1 MHTIRFD
8 SESRRAAKV
17 SYVARRLAD
26 VGYGTAL
33 PAALYA
39 GTARPRSGDLVLCRV
54 RKVGQHRFLGQVH
67 GRRSQLFPDDEI
79 VVAFGARYAPDQ
91 FEAEVPDD
99 LGPCELAAGGGIAA
113 RIVSAHSKMAAPTRI
128 EPIGLLRDEHGGVL
142 NLRAL
147 RRPALPDAGEGA
159 RPRTIAVLGTSM
171 NAGKTTVAGALVRGL
186 TSAGLCVGAAKVTG
200 TGAPG
205 DPSLLADAGAV
216 GVVDFTDFGFA
227 TTYRLDG
234 QQVLGILRDT
244 IAEFANQRAD
254 VLVIEVA
261 DGLLQRETA
270 ALIDTAQFRSSVD
283 TVVFAA
289 ADSISAV
296 AGLRELRD
304 RGLPVVALSGVVTA
318 SPLAMVEVAGAA
330 DVPVY
335 ESEDFASP
343 LLATSVLRDA
353 ERSVP
358 AYAGVA
364 GPVG

>member
-1 MHTIRFD
+1 MMHTIWFD

-39 GTARPRSGDLVLCRV
+39 GSARPRSGDLALCRV
-54 RKVGQHRFLGQVH
+54 TKLGQHRFLGQVH

-91 FEAEVPDD
+91 FEAEVPED

-128 EPIGLLRDEHGGVL
+128 EPVGLLRDEHGAVL

-147 RRPALPDAGEGA
+147 RRPSVPEQGA
-159 RPRTIAVLGTSM
+159 RPRTIAVLGTAM

-186 TSAGLCVGAAKVTG
+186 TAAGLRAGAAKVTG

-205 DPSLLADAGAV
+205 DPSLLVDAGAV
-216 GVVDFTDFGFA
+216 GVVDFTDFGYA
-227 TTYRLDG
+227 TTYRLDNH
-234 QQVLGILRDT
+234 QVLGIMRDAIT
-244 IAEFANQRAD
+244 ELAHQRAD

-270 ALIDTAQFRSSVD
+270 ALIDTPQFRSSVD

-296 AGLRELRD
+296 AGLRELRAL
-304 RGLPVVALSGVVTA
+304 GLPVVALSGVVTA
-318 SPLAMVEVAGAA
+318 SRLAMLEVAGAA

-335 ESEDFASP
+335 ESEEFASP

-353 ERSVP
+353 VRTAP

-364 GPVG
+364 GPV